1 MQSKTLLNIT
11 ELSTAFFQE
20 GKWTNAIDKVSLSV
34 NKGEIVAIVG
44 ESGSGKSVTSL
55 SITGLLPQGK
65 SRVSEGEI
73 TFENIDLTQLN
84 EKQLRAYR
92 SKKIGMIFQE
102 PMTSLNPVERCGK
115 QVAEVLRLHLGLG
128 KKECKE
134 KVLRLFEKVELPEP
148 ELIFNAYPF
157 EISGGQKQR
166 VMIAI
171 AMACEPKLL
180 IADEPTTALDPS
192 VSDSILNLIKDLQ
205 KENGMGVIFITHDLE
220 ILRGFADT
228 IAVMYKGK
236 IIESG
241 PTQTLLDHPRE
252 KYTQALLACRPPKK
266 GKPYRLP
273 TVDQIINGSYAPKPA
288 KQYVPGENVIVV
300 KNLEMWYPIKKGIRK
315 KTVAHVKAVNDVSF
329 NLRKGETLGLIGES
343 GCGKTTLGRTIV
355 GLQKETGGAL
365 FFEGKNRAEFSSENW
380 KNYRKKVQIIFQDP
394 FSALNPK
401 MTVGEAI
408 AEPLLAHDIVKTK
421 TEAKRKAEEMLEK
434 VGLNKAHYV
443 RYSHE
448 FSGGQR
454 QRIGIARS
462 LILQPEIVVCDESVS
477 ALDVS
482 VQAQVLNL
490 LNDLKEEMGLTYLFI
505 SHDMDVVR
513 YFSDRVLEMKQGKIK
528 VIGKGESIL
537 A

>member
-1 MQSKTLLNIT
+1 MQNNILLNISQ
-11 ELSTAFFQE
+11 LSTDFLQE
-20 GKWTNAIDKVSLSV
+20 GKWKRAVENV
-34 NKGEIVAIVG
+34 NLQIRSGEIVAIVG

-55 SITGLLPQGK
+55 SITGLLPKGNSKIAEGK
-65 SRVSEGEI
+65 I
-73 TFENIDLTQLN
+73 DFEDIDLTQIS
-84 EKQLRAYR
+84 EKELRTYR

-115 QVAEVLRLHLGLG
+115 QVAEVLRLHLGLT
-128 KKECKE
+128 KKEAK
-134 KVLRLFEKVELPEP
+134 KNVLQLFEKVRLPNP
-148 ELIFNAYPF
+148 ELIFSKYPF

-171 AMACEPKLL
+171 AMACKPKVL

-192 VSDSILNLIKDLQ
+192 VSQSILDLIKDLQ

-220 ILRGFADT
+220 ILRGFADR

-236 IIESG
+236 IIEQG
-241 PTQTLLDHPRE
+241 ITQNLLNSPKE

-266 GKPYRLP
+266 GKPHRLP
-273 TVDQIINGSYAPKPA
+273 TVKQIMEGTYISKPSKKYIA
-288 KQYVPGENVIVV
+288 KEAVIEIENL
-300 KNLEMWYPIKKGIRK
+300 KMWYPIKKGIRNK
-315 KTVAHVKAVNDVSF
+315 VIDHVKAVNGVSF
-329 NLRKGETLGLIGES
+329 SLRRGETLGLVGES

-355 GLQKETGGAL
+355 GLQKET
-365 FFEGKNRAEFSSENW
+365 EGELIFQGNKRSSFSPADW
-380 KNYRKKVQIIFQDP
+380 KRYRKKVQIIFQDP

-401 MTVGEAI
+401 MTIGSAI
-408 AEPLLAHDIVKTK
+408 SEPLLAHNIIGSKK
-421 TEAKRKAEEMLEK
+421 EAKEKVVDMLKK
-434 VGLNKAHYV
+434 VGLLKEHFD
-443 RYSHE
+443 RYPHE

-462 LILQPEIVVCDESVS
+462 LILEPEIVVCDESVS

-490 LNDLKEEMGLTYLFI
+490 LKDLKDEMQLTYLFI

-513 YFSDRVLEMKQGKIK
+513 YFSDRVFEMKHGKVK
-528 VIGKGESIL
+528 ELAEGEGIL